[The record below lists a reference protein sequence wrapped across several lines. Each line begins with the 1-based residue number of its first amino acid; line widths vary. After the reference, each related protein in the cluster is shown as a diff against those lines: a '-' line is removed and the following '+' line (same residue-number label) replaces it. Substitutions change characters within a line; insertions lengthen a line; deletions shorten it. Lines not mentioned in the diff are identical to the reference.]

1 MKTFSNYINE
11 SLDLIRATGNRKLVM
26 HNNQM
31 VGHIDF
37 IPGTPK
43 IIPGSRD
50 RWAAY
55 YLGVYRDGK
64 LRINRTTTR
73 TIGMFTSEKS
83 ALEAIQRVI
92 TDGTV

>member
-1 MKTFSNYINE
+1 MKTFSDYINE

-43 IIPGSRD
+43 IIPGSSD

-55 YLGVYRDGK
+55 YLGVYRDGR

-73 TIGMFTSEKS
+73 AIGMFTSEKS
-83 ALEAIQRVI
+83 ALEAIQKVI
-92 TDGTV
+92 NNGAV